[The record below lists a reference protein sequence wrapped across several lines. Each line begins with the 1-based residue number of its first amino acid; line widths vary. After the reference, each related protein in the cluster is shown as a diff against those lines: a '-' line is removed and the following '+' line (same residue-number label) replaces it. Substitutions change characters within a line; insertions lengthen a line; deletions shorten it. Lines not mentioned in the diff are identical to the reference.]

1 MAIEIGADD
10 EEIKRILPVLTSL
23 QEACRDLGVD
33 FYVIGAFARD
43 LHLRHLNGIDIPRRT
58 RDVDVAVAVGGW
70 ASYTALRDRLIT
82 EHGFTDEDPKQKVQS
97 PGGVELDLVPFG
109 GIENSSGQ
117 IHFPPDDRP
126 EMTVLGLEEARR
138 TAVSVTFDGLSIEV
152 VSLPAL
158 GLLKLITWDQR
169 PHERAH
175 DAQDLCFI
183 LREYYDVSI
192 ESILQKHADLFDE
205 EAFSSP
211 LASARAY
218 GREIASLLQENDTLQ
233 NHVVRILERET
244 SDVHQSSL
252 ADAMKS
258 AGCYP
263 EYDLR
268 FDSIAALL
276 RGIREGLKE

>member
-10 EEIKRILPVLTSL
+10 EEIKRIVPVLTSL

-43 LHLRHLNGIDIPRRT
+43 LHLRHLNNIDVPRGT
-58 RDVDVAVAVGGW
+58 RDVDVAVAVDGW
-70 ASYTALRDRLIT
+70 ASYTALRDRLIIG
-82 EHGFTDEDPKQKVQS
+82 HDFTDEDPKQKVQS

-138 TAVSVTFDGLSIEV
+138 TAVSFTFDDLSMEV

-158 GLLKLITWDQR
+158 GLLKLIAWDER

-183 LREYYDVSI
+183 LREYFDVSI
-192 ESILQKHADLFDE
+192 ESIVQKHADLFDE
-205 EAFSSP
+205 EDFSSP

-218 GREIASLLQENDTLQ
+218 GREIASLLQENDTLR

-244 SDVHQSSL
+244 DDVHQSSL
-252 ADAMKS
+252 AGAMKS

-268 FDSIAALL
+268 FDSITALL
-276 RGIREGLKE
+276 RGIREGLRE

>member
-1 MAIEIGADD
+1 MAIKIDADD
-10 EEIKRILPVLTSL
+10 EEIQRIVPVLTSL
-23 QEACRDLGVD
+23 QEACHDLGMD
-33 FYVIGAFARD
+33 FYVIGALARD
-43 LHLRHLNGIDIPRRT
+43 LHLQHLSDIDVPRAT
-58 RDVDVAVAVGGW
+58 RDVDVAIAVGGW
-70 ASYTALRDRLIT
+70 ESYAALRERLIT
-82 EHGFTDEDPKQKVQS
+82 EQGFTDEDPKQKVRS
-97 PGGVELDLVPFG
+97 PDGVELDLVPFG
-109 GIENSSGQ
+109 EIADASGQ

-138 TAVSVTFDGLSIEV
+138 TAVSFTFDGLSIEV

-158 GLLKLITWDQR
+158 GLLKLIAWDER

-183 LREYYDVSI
+183 LREYFDVSI
-192 ESILQKHADLFDE
+192 ETIVQKHADLFDE
-205 EAFSSP
+205 EDFSSP

-218 GREIASLLQENDTLQ
+218 GREIASLLQENDTLR
-233 NHVVRILERET
+233 NHVARILERET
-244 SDVHQSSL
+244 NDIHQSSL

-268 FDSIAALL
+268 FDSIVALL